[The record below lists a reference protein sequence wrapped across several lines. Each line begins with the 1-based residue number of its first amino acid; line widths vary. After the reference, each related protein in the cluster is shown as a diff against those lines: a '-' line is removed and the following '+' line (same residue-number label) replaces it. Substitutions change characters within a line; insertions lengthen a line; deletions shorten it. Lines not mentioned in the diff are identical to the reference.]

1 MEYKI
6 LSDQSEHKLEE
17 KVNIFLEDGWKPTA
31 GIFVLS
37 YGGQLGVRYFQSII
51 KEEMNPN

>member
-31 GIFVLS
+31 GIFVLA

-51 KEEMNPN
+51 KEELQPN